1 MGVQKCFRSCRYQ
14 NQQFSLVSHLSCLCN
29 TRVAPVSLVLD
40 SCCIRVAR
48 VTRVWHSCCKLD
60 YILLLAQEV
69 KML

>member
-1 MGVQKCFRSCRYQ
+1 M
-14 NQQFSLVSHLSCLCN
+14 FSLLSLSKSTVFTRVALVSHLCCLCN

-40 SCCIRVAR
+40 SCCIRVAC